1 MKKVYINPTTSIV
14 NIETAQ
20 MIAVSGFE
28 NSLDTTGKNG
38 NNALSRGGDF
48 WDDDDED

>member
-20 MIAVSGFE
+20 MIAASIGFGDSVE
-28 NSLDTTGKNG
+28 SAAG
-38 NNALSRGGDF
+38 AESRKGSF
-48 WDDDDED
+48 WDDDEEEY